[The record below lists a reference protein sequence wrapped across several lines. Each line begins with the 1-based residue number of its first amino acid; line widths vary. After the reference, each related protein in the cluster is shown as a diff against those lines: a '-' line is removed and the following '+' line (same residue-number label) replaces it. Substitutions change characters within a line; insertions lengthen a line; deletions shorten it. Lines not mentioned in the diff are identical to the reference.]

1 MAKQTQAEYKGVLNI
16 GGMQIPCY
24 VTKDGKRLLSQRRM
38 QVALGVADDNI
49 SYQISGQRMVRF
61 LEQKS
66 LKPLFDKMLDRS
78 KLEPVIV
85 YDNKMKIV
93 SYNAELLP
101 ELCNVI
107 LEGRREGIIK
117 GSRQLLIA
125 KKCEILLGGLAQ
137 VGIIALVDEA
147 TGYQYVRAR
156 EALERILEQ
165 FIAKEL
171 FKWVKTFPNEFYQE
185 LFRLRNWQY
194 SPLSVKRPA
203 VVGKLTND
211 LVYQRL
217 APGVLEELK
226 KRNPK
231 TEKGTRKHR
240 HHQWL
245 TKNLG
250 HPKLREHL
258 ASVIALMKAST
269 RWDDFKRMIN
279 RALPKYGDLPLIED
293 AERRAKKQDKAAL

>member
-1 MAKQTQAEYKGVLNI
+1 MAKKTQIEYKGVLNI

-24 VTKDGKRLLSQRRM
+24 VTEDGQRLLSQRRM
-38 QVALGVADDNI
+38 QVALGVADDDT

-78 KLEPVIV
+78 TLEPVIV

-101 ELCNVI
+101 ELCNTI
-107 LEGRREGIIK
+107 LEGRREGVLK

-125 KKCEILLGGLAQ
+125 QKCEILLGGLAQ

-156 EALERILEQ
+156 EALEKILEQ

-185 LFRLRNWQY
+185 LFRLRNWRY
-194 SPLSVKRPA
+194 TPSVKRPA
-203 VVGKLTND
+203 LVGKLTND

-217 APGVLEELK
+217 APGVLDELK
-226 KRNPK
+226 KLNPK
-231 TEKGTRKHR
+231 TPKGTRKTHHHR
-240 HHQWL
+240 WL
-245 TKNLG
+245 TRDFG
-250 HPKLREHL
+250 HPRLREHL
-258 ASVIALMKAST
+258 SAVVALMRASAK
-269 RWDDFKRMIN
+269 WEDFKRMIN
-279 RALPKYGDLPLIED
+279 RALPKYEHLPLFD
-293 AERRAKKQDKAAL
+293 QPKNDKI

>member
-1 MAKQTQAEYKGVLNI
+1 MAKRTQIKYKGDLNI

-24 VTKDGKRLLSQRRM
+24 VTEDGQRLLSQRRM
-38 QVALGVADDNI
+38 QVALGVADDNT

-61 LEQKS
+61 LEQKT

-78 KLEPVIV
+78 TLEPIIV

-101 ELCNVI
+101 ELCNII
-107 LEGRREGIIK
+107 LEGRREGVLK

-137 VGIIALVDEA
+137 IGIIALVDEA

-156 EALERILEQ
+156 RALEEILER

-171 FKWVKTFPNEFYQE
+171 YKWVKTFPDEFYQQ
-185 LFRLRNWQY
+185 LFRLRGWRY
-194 SPLSVKRPA
+194 SSSSIKRPS
-203 VVGKLTND
+203 VVGKLTNN
-211 LVYQRL
+211 LVYERL
-217 APGVLEELK
+217 APGVLNELK
-226 KRNPK
+226 QKNPL
-231 TEKGTRKHR
+231 TQKGTRKYHHHR
-240 HHQWL
+240 WL
-245 TKNLG
+245 TRDYG
-250 HPKLREHL
+250 HPRLREHL
-258 ASVIALMKAST
+258 ASVIALMKASAK
-269 RWDDFKRMIN
+269 WDDFKRMIN

-293 AERRAKKQDKAAL
+293 AERRAKERDKAAL